1 MIKDATTIPN
11 CFYRTSIKALILDD
25 EKRFLLIFE
34 KNGLWEF
41 PGGGL
46 DFGEKPLKCLA
57 REIKEE
63 MGLEVTHIEEQPSYF
78 LSSQNIKNKV
88 WFTNIIYVA
97 KVKDLN
103 FIPSDECVEVRFFT
117 KEEALKENLF
127 SNVVEFVKIYNPDN
141 HEPKTNIV

>member
-1 MIKDATTIPN
+1 MTKEITNIPDN
-11 CFYRTSIKALILDD
+11 FYRISIKALILDN
-25 EKRFLLIFE
+25 EKRFLLTFE
-34 KNGLWEF
+34 NKGLWEL

-46 DFGEKPLKCLA
+46 DFGEKPHECLA

-63 MGLEVTHIEEQPSYF
+63 MGLEVISINEQPAYF
-78 LSSQNIKNKV
+78 LTAPHRSGRWWICNILYEV
-88 WFTNIIYVA
+88 

-103 FIPSDECVEVRFFT
+103 FVPSDECVELRFFT

-141 HEPKTNIV
+141 HGPKTNIV

>member
-1 MIKDATTIPN
+1 MTKEIANIPDN
-11 CFYRTSIKALILDD
+11 FYRISIKALILDD
-25 EKRFLLIFE
+25 EKRFLLTFE
-34 KNGLWEF
+34 NKGLWEL

-46 DFGEKPLKCLA
+46 NFGEKPLECLA

-63 MGLEVTHIEEQPSYF
+63 MGLEVVNINEHPAYF
-78 LSSQNIKNKV
+78 LTAPHRSGQWWICNILYEV
-88 WFTNIIYVA
+88 

-103 FIPSDECVEVRFFT
+103 FVPSDECVELRFFT